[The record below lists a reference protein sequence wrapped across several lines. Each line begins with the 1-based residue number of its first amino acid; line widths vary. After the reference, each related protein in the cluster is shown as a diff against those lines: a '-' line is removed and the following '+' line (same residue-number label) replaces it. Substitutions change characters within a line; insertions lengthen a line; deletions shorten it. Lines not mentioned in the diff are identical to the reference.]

1 MIAQNIDM
9 PPPGDF
15 IREELETRGWAQR
28 DLAYVLGMPEQSVNM
43 VVSGKRGITAD
54 MARALGDAFDVAPEF
69 FLNLQTAYDLSHAKQ
84 PAADVARKA
93 RLQSAYPVREM
104 IKRGW
109 LVDGDAA
116 ALEKQMCAFFEV
128 SNTND
133 MPNLAHAAKKTGD
146 SSEATPSQQAWLF
159 RVRQIA
165 REMVIPEYNERALR
179 GALEKLHALM
189 VAPEEARHVPRI
201 LSECGVRFILVE
213 SLPGAKIDGV
223 CFWLDGSPVIGM
235 SCRHDRIDNFWF
247 VLRHEIEHVLRRH
260 ALDRT
265 IFDDLDGENGGTGD
279 SVPEQERDANAA
291 GADFSVPS
299 AKLDSFVARKAP
311 YISERDVANFA
322 MLLHVHPGVVAGR
335 LRWKL
340 QNWAL
345 FSKLLVKIRTFV
357 TTSAVVDGWG
367 QVAPVLQG

>member
-69 FLNLQTAYDLSHAKQ
+69 FLNLQTAYELSRAKQ
-84 PAADVARKA
+84 PATDVARKG

-109 LVDGDAA
+109 LKDGDGAS
-116 ALEKQMCAFFEV
+116 LEQQMCAFFEV
-128 SNTND
+128 ANTND
-133 MPNLAHAAKKTGD
+133 MPELAHAAKRTGGGA
-146 SSEATPSQQAWLF
+146 EATPVQQAWLF

-165 REMVIPEYNERALR
+165 REMVLPTYSEKALR
-179 GALEKLHALM
+179 AALENLHALM
-189 VAPEEARHVPRI
+189 TAPEEARNVPRI
-201 LSECGVRFILVE
+201 LSECGVRFVLVE

-223 CFWLDGSPVIGM
+223 CFWLDGAPVIGM

-260 ALDRT
+260 AVDQT
-265 IFDDLDGENGGTGD
+265 IFDDLDGENAGTGD
-279 SVPEQERDANAA
+279 SVPEQERVANAA
-291 GADFSVPS
+291 SADFGVPS

-311 YISERDVANFA
+311 YISERDVASFA
-322 MLLHVHPGVVAGR
+322 ALLHVHPGVVAGR

-340 QNWAL
+340 QDWKI
-345 FSKLLVKIRTFV
+345 FSKLLVKIRAFV
-357 TTSAVVDGWG
+357 TASAVVDGWG

>member
-1 MIAQNIDM
+1 M

-28 DLAYVLGMPEQSVNM
+28 DLAYVLGVPEQSVNM
-43 VVSGKRGITAD
+43 LVSGKRGITAD
-54 MARALGDAFDVAPEF
+54 MARALGDAFDVSPEF
-69 FLNLQTAYDLSHAKQ
+69 FLNLQTAYELSRAKP
-84 PAADVARKA
+84 PATDVARKA
-93 RLQSAYPVREM
+93 RLQSVYPVREM

-109 LVDGDAA
+109 LEDGDASA
-116 ALEKQMCAFFEV
+116 VEQRMCAFFEV
-128 SNTND
+128 ANMND
-133 MPNLAHAAKKTGD
+133 MPNMAHAAKKTGD
-146 SSEATPSQQAWLF
+146 DTEPTPVQQAWLF

-165 REMVIPEYNERALR
+165 REMVVAKYQEKALR
-179 GALEKLHALM
+179 DALERLRALM
-189 VAPEEARHVPRI
+189 VAAEEARHVPRV
-201 LSECGVRFILVE
+201 LTECGVRFVLVE

-247 VLRHEIEHVLRRH
+247 VLRHEIEHVLQRH
-260 ALDRT
+260 AMDRA

-279 SVPEQERDANAA
+279 SVPEQERVANAA
-291 GADFSVPS
+291 GADFCVPS

-311 YISERDVANFA
+311 YISERDVLSFA
-322 MLLHVHPGVVAGR
+322 TLLHVHPGVVAGR

-340 QNWAL
+340 QNWSL

-357 TTSAVVDGWG
+357 AASAVVDGWG
-367 QVAPVLQG
+367 QVAPVHHG